1 MTNLVVMKNQQAVT
15 SSLQVAENMEK
26 EHYHVLRDLDGLKG
40 GIQNWGDLFYED
52 SYVHPQNKQT
62 YRVVYMNRDGFT
74 LLAMGFTGKKALQF
88 KLKYIEAFNAME
100 AELNRPKSALDLME
114 LTVQELRRHDGELKA
129 INAKVDTLIDTTLAT
144 PQQLFQLAE
153 AAKQRMLTL
162 CGAKYHKY
170 ANRLYPSLWS
180 AYNKHFELPS
190 RNFTRTADFEDALA
204 FIASWEPRHKIKK
217 ALAPSRKVTQVLTE
231 NYG

>member
-1 MTNLVVMKNQQAVT
+1 MTNLVVMRNEQAVT

-26 EHYHVLRDLDGLKG
+26 EHKHIMRDIRALEKDVSNFGLMFMESNDPDAYGRDRK
-40 GIQNWGDLFYED
+40 IFL
-52 SYVHPQNKQT
+52 
-62 YRVVYMNRDGFT
+62 MNRDGFT

-100 AELNRPKSALDLME
+100 TELRRPKSALDLME
-114 LTVQELRRHDGELKA
+114 LTVQELRRHDDELKV

-153 AAKQRMLTL
+153 AAKQRMIEL

-217 ALAPSRKVTQVLTE
+217 ALTPTRGIKQVLAKT
-231 NYG
+231 YS

>member
-26 EHYHVLRDLDGLKG
+26 EHKNVLRDIRALEIDRLK
-40 GIQNWGDLFYED
+40 FEHMFFEASEPD
-52 SYVHPQNKQT
+52 SYGRNRKVI
-62 YRVVYMNRDGFT
+62 YMNRDGFT

-114 LTVQELRRHDGELKA
+114 LTVQELRRQDGELKA

-153 AAKQRMLTL
+153 AAKKRMIAL

-217 ALAPSRKVTQVLTE
+217 ALAPTRRVKQVLAE